1 MEAQSRHQAC
11 PDEYIYGIK
20 KVVVSVKEEI
30 LTAIYVQA
38 AETAVNREAVFGPK
52 KYKHYCG

>member
-1 MEAQSRHQAC
+1 
-11 PDEYIYGIK
+11 
-20 KVVVSVKEEI
+20 VVVSVKKEI